1 MGALFGLLAALSVT
15 SMEFFSRRI
24 SNETG
29 PIVATAAASLV
40 ASILTIAVATIDGGA
55 LIGRDLVLGAGSGV
69 GFAVGLS
76 AYLQGLRVSSSAVIG
91 PTVASLSSLIPF
103 GYAAITGD
111 APPPLGYAGA
121 VLAIVGLI
129 LVTVG
134 GSEASNVRR
143 GLPFGIVSGMGYGF
157 GTLLLIDVSEASGT
171 WPIAG
176 QRSAAFLTIA
186 AFALTR
192 RRPFLPPIRFAPQ
205 AGVAGLIATMASVFL
220 LTGLSMNPA
229 ATSVTATLYPATSVA
244 AGRAFFGD
252 SVSRIQVMGLIV
264 VIVGTVAIVLA

>member
-69 GFAVGLS
+69 GFALGLS

-143 GLPFGIVSGMGYGF
+143 GLPFGIVCMGYGF

>member
-1 MGALFGLLAALSVT
+1 MRPREKAATMNPCAERDPPKLFTWG
-15 SMEFFSRRI
+15 
-24 SNETG
+24 G
-29 PIVATAAASLV
+29 PLDAPGTWFRAAAGQRPERREEDAAHGV
-40 ASILTIAVATIDGGA
+40 AEHDEEPD
-55 LIGRDLVLGAGSGV
+55 RDLRIA
-69 GFAVGLS
+69 
-76 AYLQGLRVSSSAVIG
+76 
-91 PTVASLSSLIPF
+91 
-103 GYAAITGD
+103 
-111 APPPLGYAGA
+111 
-121 VLAIVGLI
+121 
-129 LVTVG
+129 
-134 GSEASNVRR
+134 
-143 GLPFGIVSGMGYGF
+143 PFGIVSGMGYGF

-186 AFALTR
+186 AFALIR